1 MEGSDF
7 MKKRIV
13 TLAALFTAG
22 VLSAVTPVLAAEGT
36 DTNNQARAT
45 EEAEET
51 IDPPLTEWISTEP
64 SWKEIEGEKY
74 LYLGYQTLED
84 GTFQYIFCPNTW
96 CQEMLVEEG
105 HRVFWFYSDEN
116 GKRLK
121 NSWVFYNNQWYRL
134 LEDGRMATGWAFVD
148 NHWYYF
154 NNNGDM
160 VTGWKSVNKKWY
172 YLNENGDMATG
183 WKFVN
188 GSWYYLNENGDMAT
202 GWIFV
207 NGKWYFLNE
216 NGDMATGWI
225 LLDGTWYYLNE
236 NGDMATGW
244 IFLDGDWYY
253 LKDSGA
259 MACRETLR
267 IDGTRYSFN
276 RSGVW
281 YK

>member
-1 MEGSDF
+1 
-7 MKKRIV
+7 MKKRMI

-22 VLSAVTPVLAAEGT
+22 VLTAVTPVLAAESTAVGNESNANEELDERYPPGT
-36 DTNNQARAT
+36 
-45 EEAEET
+45 EIFAEY
-51 IDPPLTEWISTEP
+51 PLWMELN
-64 SWKEIEGEKY
+64 GEKY
-74 LYLGYQTLED
+74 LYLGFRVLED
-84 GTFQYIFCPNTW
+84 YSEEGIYCPNAWAKDT
-96 CQEMLVEEG
+96 LNY
-105 HRVFWFYSDEN
+105 RTYWFYSDEN
-116 GKRLK
+116 GKRMK
-121 NSWVFYNNQWYRL
+121 NSWVFYNNQWYYL
-134 LEDGRMATGWAFVD
+134 LEEGQMATGWAFVH
-148 NHWYYF
+148 NKWYYF
-154 NNNGDM
+154 NENGDM
-160 VTGWKSVNKKWY
+160 ATGWKFVNDKWY

-188 GSWYYLNENGDMAT
+188 GKWYFLNENGDMATGWIFVNGKWYYLNENGDMAT

-207 NGKWYFLNE
+207 NGK
-216 NGDMATGWI
+216 
-225 LLDGTWYYLNE
+225 WYYLNE